1 MNMARFQ
8 LEIKLKKNDLALLPY
23 SPNINQDYFA
33 TDFFFCQNN
42 NKTMSCLCLAEK
54 IPRVETTHVIVAPA
68 PAIVFSR
75 FQYCF
80 HTLSRAAERSDGKSL
95 SEPKF
100 RRRAFVIVLS
110 LSLSSLCVFVRTT
123 YYGRCWIPQR
133 VNGGRCDRILLFGAH
148 FGIFVKRLS
157 IYNRNWS
164 NCTSSVCFR
173 KHIVETVSTLPTKS
187 Y

>member
-1 MNMARFQ
+1 
-8 LEIKLKKNDLALLPY
+8 
-23 SPNINQDYFA
+23 
-33 TDFFFCQNN
+33 
-42 NKTMSCLCLAEK
+42 MSCLCLAEK
-54 IPRVETTHVIVAPA
+54 IPRVQTTHVIVAPA

-75 FQYCF
+75 FLYCF

-148 FGIFVKRLS
+148 FGIFAKRLS

-173 KHIVETVSTLPTKS
+173 KHIAETLSTLPTKS
-187 Y
+187 YSLTLKWNEIIAGSKLLRTLWIGTLMTDHYSEI